1 VSKRVP
7 TNVAASVRQRLLNL
21 SKEKG
26 EDFTLTLVRYVA
38 ERFLYRL
45 SMSAHAEQF
54 ILKGALLLATR
65 VNRPYR
71 ATRDIDF
78 LGYGEA
84 SEEGL
89 AKAIADIAGTEV
101 EDDGLTF
108 DLDTLKVEEIREN
121 QDYGGLRVS
130 VSVILERARIPLQID
145 VGYGDAVVPA
155 TIELEYPTLLGGAT
169 PRVRAYPIETVVAEK
184 VEAIAKLGMANSRMK
199 DYYDLQLIAATCAF
213 DGRVL
218 TRAFRATFERR
229 GTELSAN
236 DPIGLT
242 REFAEAPDNVKRWRA
257 FIETNGLDDAPKDLR
272 TVVDAIRDFV
282 APALRAAAL
291 GRSLEKG
298 WSPSEVAWR

>member
-1 VSKRVP
+1 MSKRVP

-26 EDFTLTLVRYVA
+26 EDFTLTLVRYAA

-45 SMSAHAEQF
+45 SASAHAEHF

-71 ATRDIDF
+71 PTRDIDF
-78 LGYGEA
+78 LEYGEA
-84 SEEGL
+84 SKAGL
-89 AKAIADIAGTEV
+89 AKAIADIAKTEV

-108 DLDTLKVEEIREN
+108 DLDTLEVEEIREN
-121 QDYGGLRVS
+121 QDYSGLRVS
-130 VSVILERARIPLQID
+130 VSVKLERARIPLQID

-155 TIELEYPTLLGGAT
+155 TIELEYPTLLGGST

-199 DYYDLQLIAATCAF
+199 DYYDQWLIAGTFSF

-218 TRAFRATFERR
+218 TRAFKATFERR
-229 GTELSAN
+229 RTELPVN
-236 DPIGLT
+236 GPIGLT
-242 REFAEAPDNVKRWRA
+242 GEFAEAPDNVKRWRA

-282 APALRAAAL
+282 APPLRAAAA
-291 GRSLEKG
+291 GKSFEKE
-298 WSPSEVAWR
+298 WSPEAGWR

>member
-1 VSKRVP
+1 VSKRKP

-26 EDFTLTLVRYVA
+26 EDFTLTLVRYAA

-45 SMSAHAEQF
+45 SASAHAEHF

-65 VNRPYR
+65 VNRAYR
-71 ATRDIDF
+71 PTRDIDF
-78 LGYGEA
+78 LEYGEA
-84 SEEGL
+84 SKVGL
-89 AKAIADIAGTEV
+89 AKAIADIANTEV
-101 EDDGLTF
+101 EDDGLVF

-130 VSVILERARIPLQID
+130 VSVMLDRARIPLQID

-155 TIELEYPTLLGGAT
+155 TIELEYPTLLGGST
-169 PRVRAYPIETVVAEK
+169 PRVHAYPIETVVAEK

-199 DYYDLQLIAATCAF
+199 DYYDLWLIASTF
-213 DGRVL
+213 GFEGSVL
-218 TRAFRATFERR
+218 TRAFKATFERR
-229 GTELSAN
+229 GTELPTN

-242 REFAEAPDNVKRWRA
+242 REFAEAEDNVKRWRA

-272 TVVDAIRDFV
+272 TVVDAISDFV
-282 APALRAAAL
+282 APPLRAAAA
-291 GRSLEKG
+291 GKSFEKE
-298 WSPSEVAWR
+298 WSPEAGWR

>member
-1 VSKRVP
+1 MSKRVP

-26 EDFTLTLVRYVA
+26 EDFTLTLVRYAA

-45 SMSAHAEQF
+45 SASAHAEHF

-71 ATRDIDF
+71 PTRDIDF
-78 LGYGEA
+78 LEYGEA
-84 SEEGL
+84 SKAGL
-89 AKAIADIAGTEV
+89 AKAIADIAKTEV

-108 DLDTLKVEEIREN
+108 DLDTLQVEEIREN

-130 VSVILERARIPLQID
+130 VSVMLERARIPLQID

-155 TIELEYPTLLGGAT
+155 TIELKYPTLLGGST

-199 DYYDLQLIAATCAF
+199 DYYDLWVIAGTFAF
-213 DGRVL
+213 DGSVL
-218 TRAFRATFERR
+218 TRAFKATFERR
-229 GTELSAN
+229 GTELPVN

-242 REFAEAPDNVKRWRA
+242 DEFAEAPDNVKRWRA

-282 APALRAAAL
+282 APPLRAAAT
-291 GRSLEKG
+291 GKSFEKE
-298 WSPSEVAWR
+298 WSPEAGWR